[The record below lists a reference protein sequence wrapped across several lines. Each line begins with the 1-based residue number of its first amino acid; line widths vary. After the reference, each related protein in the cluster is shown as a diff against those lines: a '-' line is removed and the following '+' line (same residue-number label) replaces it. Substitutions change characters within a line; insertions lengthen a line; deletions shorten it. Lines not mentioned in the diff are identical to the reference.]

1 MKVFHLFVLTWPSY
15 QVRLLEVSAVD
26 VNELKALTWNLFS
39 VGPIKVNL
47 ALVLHVI
54 SDKMICLTLLQG
66 VIIVLYLKLVIWSF
80 MYVRKILITKFTQL
94 PQLAGLQ
101 NISLKQNQ
109 GFNTLPY
116 FALVNVLLA
125 C

>member
-1 MKVFHLFVLTWPSY
+1 
-15 QVRLLEVSAVD
+15 
-26 VNELKALTWNLFS
+26 
-39 VGPIKVNL
+39 
-47 ALVLHVI
+47 
-54 SDKMICLTLLQG
+54 
-66 VIIVLYLKLVIWSF
+66 

-109 GFNTLPY
+109 GFKTLPY

>member
-66 VIIVLYLKLVIWSF
+66 VIIVLYLKIGHLEL
-80 MYVRKILITKFTQL
+80 YVRT
-94 PQLAGLQ
+94 Q
-101 NISLKQNQ
+101 NIKYKIHTTSTVGWLAE
-109 GFNTLPY
+109 Y
-116 FALVNVLLA
+116 FSQTKPRI
-125 C
+125 